1 MIINY
6 VINPGRY
13 NNYQEK
19 YVPNI
24 GVPKYKKQILTDRK
38 IEINLNR
45 IVQKFNSPIITQTK
59 K

>member
-24 GVPKYKKQILTDRK
+24 GVPKYKVLTTMKDK
-38 IEINLNR
+38 
-45 IVQKFNSPIITQTK
+45 
-59 K
+59 